1 MLYDAVTYAYRLYVY
16 INNKLL
22 RFSHKNKRDT
32 THSNAERLHVWHAL
46 WHHKK

>member
-1 MLYDAVTYAYRLYVY
+1 MLYDGVAYAYRIDVY

-32 THSNAERLHVWHAL
+32 THSNAERLHVRHTRYAVYS
-46 WHHKK
+46 